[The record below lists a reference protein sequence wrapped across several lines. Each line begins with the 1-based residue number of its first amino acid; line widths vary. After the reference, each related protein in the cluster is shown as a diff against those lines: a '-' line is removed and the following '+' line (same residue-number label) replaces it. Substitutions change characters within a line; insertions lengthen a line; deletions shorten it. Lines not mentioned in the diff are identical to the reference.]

1 LTRRQ
6 RRFDAVQAAKVKRKE
21 EAGLYHKHGDNG
33 KKRKN
38 VTAFT
43 CQFNILSTLTIFLT
57 PINFFADDTNT
68 NMADSSTP
76 LTALCNI
83 CHSAPPKYTCPRD
96 AVRTCSL
103 ACSQSHKRR
112 AACTGIRDPA
122 AYIPKSTLQT
132 SSGIDRDYNF
142 LSGLER
148 NIDRADKETSERGV
162 ALDGK
167 GKAVFQK
174 RWHDNGALGRYLR
187 DNGVVVHKA
196 PIGMARQKANQTRF
210 IAKSKRIVWS
220 VEWIVGG
227 EKRITEVDESRTL
240 EEAYKELMV
249 EKERESKKRK
259 RTQDDAAAKAQ
270 KQKVQTEKPEG
281 EETKAEGATAEQ
293 ETALEPEGATKETP
307 KIAPSADEDK
317 PTDVPQE
324 QQPSEEAASPQKT
337 THFYLHKPH
346 TSSTNTV
353 LIPLTASSTLTTAL
367 HQRHVLEFPTI
378 YAFTTST
385 EAANPLPQGF
395 ITLEQYT
402 QHITDDDKELE
413 GLMSA
418 MPEGQRKI
426 PLDGEIFGGPE
437 DKREE
442 VDEKEVLEMLQRDAD
457 ALKQ

>member
-1 LTRRQ
+1 
-6 RRFDAVQAAKVKRKE
+6 
-21 EAGLYHKHGDNG
+21 
-33 KKRKN
+33 
-38 VTAFT
+38 
-43 CQFNILSTLTIFLT
+43 
-57 PINFFADDTNT
+57 
-68 NMADSSTP
+68 MADSSTP

-122 AYIPKSTLQT
+122 AYISKSSLQT

-174 RWHDNGALGRYLR
+174 RWHDNGALGKYLR
-187 DNGVVVHKA
+187 DNGIVVHKA

-220 VEWIVGG
+220 VEWVVGG
-227 EKRITEVDESRTL
+227 DKKVVEVDESRTL
-240 EEAYKELMV
+240 EEAFKELMV

-259 RTQDDAAAKAQ
+259 RVQDDAASKAQ
-270 KQKVQTEKPEG
+270 KQKVQTEKPEV
-281 EETKAEGATAEQ
+281 EETTVEAAATESNIALDSEGVT
-293 ETALEPEGATKETP
+293 TDSSTT
-307 KIAPSADEDK
+307 APS
-317 PTDVPQE
+317 TDDPKTTNAPQE
-324 QQPSEEAASPQKT
+324 QLPPEAAPSTRDT

-353 LIPLTASSTLTTAL
+353 LIPLSPTSTLTSSLT
-367 HQRHVLEFPTI
+367 QNHVLEFPTI

-385 EAANPLPQGF
+385 ETPEQINPLPAGF
-395 ITLEQYT
+395 ITVQQYT
-402 QHITDDDKELE
+402 QNITDDDKELQ
-413 GLMSA
+413 GLMSSI
-418 MPEGQRKI
+418 PKEQRKI
-426 PLDGEIFGGPE
+426 ALDGGIFGGE
-437 DKREE
+437 EEKREE

>member
-1 LTRRQ
+1 MT
-6 RRFDAVQAAKVKRKE
+6 
-21 EAGLYHKHGDNG
+21 
-33 KKRKN
+33 
-38 VTAFT
+38 
-43 CQFNILSTLTIFLT
+43 
-57 PINFFADDTNT
+57 
-68 NMADSSTP
+68 DSSTP

-148 NIDRADKETSERGV
+148 NIDRADKETSGRGV

-167 GKAVFQK
+167 GKAMFQK

-187 DNGVVVHKA
+187 DNGIVVHKA

-210 IAKSKRIVWS
+210 IAKSKRTVWS
-220 VEWIVGG
+220 VEWVVGG
-227 EKRITEVDESRTL
+227 DKRIAEVDESRTL
-240 EEAYKELMV
+240 EEAYKELVV

-259 RTQDDAAAKAQ
+259 RTQDDATAKTL
-270 KQKVQTEKPEG
+270 KQKVQTEK
-281 EETKAEGATAEQ
+281 TKAAEATVTTGS
-293 ETALEPEGATKETP
+293 ETAPETECATTEVSTMALSTKEAEAT
-307 KIAPSADEDK
+307 E
-317 PTDVPQE
+317 TLQE
-324 QQPSEEAASPQKT
+324 QQPSEEAATPQKT
-337 THFYLHKPH
+337 VHFYLHKPR

-353 LIPLTASSTLTTAL
+353 LIPLTSNTTLTAAL
-367 HQRHVLEFPTI
+367 YQKHVLEFPTI
-378 YAFTTST
+378 YVFSSINSPEPT
-385 EAANPLPQGF
+385 NPLPNGF

-402 QHITDDDKELE
+402 QHITDDDKELQ
-413 GLMSA
+413 GLMSSI
-418 MPEGQRKI
+418 PEGQRKL
-426 PLDGEIFGGPE
+426 PLDGGIFGGPE
-437 DKREE
+437 EKREE

-457 ALKQ
+457 ALQQ